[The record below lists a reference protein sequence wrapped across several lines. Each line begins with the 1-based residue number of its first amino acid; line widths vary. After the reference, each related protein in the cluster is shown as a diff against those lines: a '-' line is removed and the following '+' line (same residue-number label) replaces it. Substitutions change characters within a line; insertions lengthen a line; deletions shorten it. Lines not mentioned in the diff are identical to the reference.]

1 MNIYKRL
8 AISTVC
14 VLACGAL
21 AFAAVGASVENISV
35 DASTST
41 ATVRMV
47 NNSTKDISAYTLA
60 IDLTL
65 ANGRTIHSERLEDY
79 LPIPENANKLWHPGT
94 TREQVVPFTTD
105 SPVTKSEAKIAAII
119 YADRTADVADT
130 AAYQRMIDSRT
141 ERAAAMTQE
150 AKAIQTA
157 LADPIPTQKASE
169 NIKQLLYEAKASGK
183 GNVDGELTV
192 TLQWLQDAPKA
203 AARANM
209 NEGEY
214 LKAYADQMNRLASAT
229 AEQAIVR
236 RNP

>member
-1 MNIYKRL
+1 MYIYKRL

-21 AFAAVGASVENISV
+21 TFAAVGASVENISV
-35 DASTST
+35 DAST
-41 ATVRMV
+41 ATVRIV

-94 TREQVVPFTTD
+94 TREQVVPFTAD

-157 LADPIPTQKASE
+157 LADPNPTQKASE

-183 GNVDGELTV
+183 GNDGELTV

>member
-1 MNIYKRL
+1 MNIYKQL
-8 AISTVC
+8 SMFTVC
-14 VLACGAL
+14 VLTCGAL
-21 AFAAVGASVENISV
+21 SFAAVGASVENISV

-41 ATVRMV
+41 VMVRMV

-60 IDLTL
+60 IELTL
-65 ANGRTIHSERLEDY
+65 ANGRTIHRERLEDY
-79 LPIPENANKLWHPGT
+79 LPIPENAKKLWHPGT
-94 TREQVVPFTTD
+94 TREQVVPITAD
-105 SPVTKSEAKIAAII
+105 NPVIKSEAKIVAII
-119 YADRTADVADT
+119 YADRTADVDNT

-141 ERAAAMTQE
+141 ERATAMMQE

-157 LADPIPTQKASE
+157 LTDPNPTQKASE
-169 NIKQLLYEAKASGK
+169 NIKQLLYDAKASGK
-183 GNVDGELTV
+183 GNVHGELTV
-192 TLQWLQDAPKA
+192 TLRWLQDAPKA

-214 LKAYADQMNRLASAT
+214 LKAYADQMNRFASVT